1 MYMASVS
8 NLKNNKERQMSIEK
22 KSLISN
28 RSAAKKALVTKP
40 EASKVASTKM
50 SVTKLSLVRIATAPV
65 KTRLGMPRIKTM

>member
-40 EASKVASTKM
+40 EVSKVASTKI
-50 SVTKLSLVRIATAPV
+50 SSTRLSHVRIATAPV
-65 KTRLGMPRIKTM
+65 KTRLGMPKIIVR

>member
-1 MYMASVS
+1 
-8 NLKNNKERQMSIEK
+8 MSIEK

-40 EASKVASTKM
+40 EVNKVASTKLFTARLSRT
-50 SVTKLSLVRIATAPV
+50 SVATAPV